1 MEGEWGRGVN
11 GKVGAQTGGVGEL
24 GYRVPFAGEGKQEE
38 GSRVEDGEWVRGI
51 SVHKLDAREMCTHQF
66 FCS

>member
-1 MEGEWGRGVN
+1 MAGVGGWGVN

-38 GSRVEDGEWVRGI
+38 GSRGRRVGKRDICSQTGCKGNVYA
-51 SVHKLDAREMCTHQF
+51 SVFL
-66 FCS
+66 